1 VTDYSP
7 RGQPSGRRG
16 LAKTGGP
23 VGRRVAACP
32 APAWPFSRRPAGA
45 SQGGRSLDSP
55 RGIFDNCTVE
65 EDYRSG
71 YVALAGRP
79 NVGKSSLLTALVGE
93 QLWAASAKPQTT
105 RVKQLAIL
113 TSDRA
118 QIIFVDTPG
127 LHDPQHRLGEFMNEV
142 AANALADCDLILA
155 LFDLHLPPTDADRS
169 VAARVAESAE
179 ATPLV
184 VALNKID
191 LVDPEHLKA
200 HWDAFQALCPQAE
213 LFGVSATRG
222 DNLDQLLEA
231 IITRLPLGP
240 QYFPAGELT
249 DRYERDIAGD
259 LIRSAAMDL
268 LREELP
274 YSIAVR
280 IDEYRERGR
289 LRERP
294 PSERPPSERPRL
306 APRGAYIAATL
317 FVERTSQKAIVIGK
331 GGQMLREI
339 GIRARKSIEQMS
351 GRKVFLELRVKELP
365 GWRNDPAALRR
376 LGYSNRGSRE

>member
-1 VTDYSP
+1 MTDYSP
-7 RGQPSGRRG
+7 RGQPSGRLG
-16 LAKTGGP
+16 LAKTDWL
-23 VGRRVAACP
+23 VRRRLAAWP
-32 APAWPFSRRPAGA
+32 APAWPLSRLPAGA
-45 SQGGRSLDSP
+45 GQGDRSLDSP

-65 EDYRSG
+65 DSYRSG

-93 QLWAASAKPQTT
+93 QLWPASAKPQTT

-113 TSDRA
+113 TNDRA

-127 LHDPQHRLGEFMNEV
+127 LHEPQHRLGQFMNEV

-155 LFDLHLPPTDADRS
+155 MFDVHLPPTDADRS
-169 VAARVAESAE
+169 VAARLAESAE
-179 ATPLV
+179 RIPLLV
-184 VALNKID
+184 VLNKMD
-191 LVDPEHLKA
+191 LVDPEHLKP

-231 IITRLPLGP
+231 VIIRLPLGP
-240 QYFPAGELT
+240 QYFSAGELT

-280 IDEYRERGR
+280 IDEYRERDR

-294 PSERPPSERPRL
+294 PSERLRERPPPE
-306 APRGAYIAATL
+306 PRGAYIAATL
-317 FVERTSQKAIVIGK
+317 FVERASQKGIVIGK
-331 GGQMLREI
+331 GGRMLREI
-339 GIRARKSIEQMS
+339 GIHARKSIEQMS